1 MRAQKELQEAA
12 TDTAGAIYH
21 EVIRMK
27 NNTGTQFESLIA
39 RWRRRAAAAARDAE
53 QYEEGTADNRTLVA
67 KATHYAHRANELEQL
82 ALGIGDASPVSGA
95 IPFHPK
101 SEAWIEAGHHSDSGA
116 ELRLAF
122 AGPLP
127 TGHSP
132 FWIPISAPDG
142 SALGW
147 MQFGY
152 LTTVRQKSLF
162 GATAWRSANESAPPE
177 QDVLPLPLALLPA
190 GFSPRS

>member
-1 MRAQKELQEAA
+1 
-12 TDTAGAIYH
+12 
-21 EVIRMK
+21 MK
-27 NNTGTQFESLIA
+27 NNRGTHLESLIA

-95 IPFHPK
+95 IPFHPE
-101 SEAWIEAGHHSDSGA
+101 SEAWVEAGHHSDSGA

-132 FWIPISAPDG
+132 FWIPISAADG

-162 GATAWRSANESAPPE
+162 AATAWRSANESAPPE
-177 QDVLPLPLALLPA
+177 QDVLPLPLALLPG